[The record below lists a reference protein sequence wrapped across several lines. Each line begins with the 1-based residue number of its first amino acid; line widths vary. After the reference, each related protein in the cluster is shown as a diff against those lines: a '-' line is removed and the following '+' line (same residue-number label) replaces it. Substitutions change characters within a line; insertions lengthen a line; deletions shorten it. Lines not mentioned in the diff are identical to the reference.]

1 MTASKAHPYPGTF
14 ITFEG
19 LDGAGKSTHLSFVQD
34 WLSVRLM
41 ALNKKLTVT
50 REPGGA
56 PLSEHLRELLLVEP
70 MHAETEILLMFAA
83 RREHLARKIEPVL
96 KDGNW
101 LISDRFTDATY
112 AYQGGGRQIPF
123 AKIEALEQW
132 VHPHLQPDLTFF
144 FDVSEE
150 VAAERVRR
158 SRDLDRFEAES
169 GDFFTRV
176 REAYHERARQ
186 FPQRFRIID
195 SSLPIEDIQS
205 ELVDLLEIFLK
216 S

>member
-144 FDVSEE
+144 FDVSEA

-158 SRDLDRFEAES
+158 ARDLDRFEAES

-176 REAYHERARQ
+176 REAYHQRASQ

-205 ELVDLLEIFLK
+205 ELVDLLEAFLK